1 MLGLAP
7 PCCPVIKV
15 RLSIRSSSS
24 MRVSVRVGVKLL
36 AVYLPSSESSGRLS
50 SSSCPGAM
58 GDRRPLRVLAL
69 ELVRGRKLVHMS
81 VSSKLPRDE
90 GLLLFTPHFG
100 NCWEELGLSAP
111 AEPVLP
117 SPCSAPPVPPRLAA
131 PACFLVCLALMRLF
145 RSLLLL
151 SMDAARR
158 RGAFPVF
165 PPSGLSIHQELLPV
179 DSLCTLKNLLWSD
192 KLWRIEF

>member
-1 MLGLAP
+1 MRP
-7 PCCPVIKV
+7 
-15 RLSIRSSSS
+15 SIRSSSS

-69 ELVRGRKLVHMS
+69 ELVRGRKVVHMS
-81 VSSKLPRDE
+81 LSSRLPRDE
-90 GLLLFTPHFG
+90 GLLLLTHLG
-100 NCWEELGLSAP
+100 NCWDELGLSAP
-111 AEPVLP
+111 AEAVLP
-117 SPCSAPPVPPRLAA
+117 SPCSAPPAPPSPAA

-145 RSLLLL
+145 SSLLLL
-151 SMDAARR
+151 SMEAARR

-179 DSLCTLKNLLWSD
+179 DSL
-192 KLWRIEF
+192 